1 MLRNVESVIDLTQ
14 NYIQKCDE
22 KIKYHNKNSIASKLW
37 NDLFRITKV
46 ILTASGSLTL
56 TCMAVYE
63 HNEVSIAVVSACFFF
78 VGSII
83 DELQKSY
90 NFQFVSSEHHRVSGE
105 YANIKFNLEYSK
117 LDNLDLDKIHSLVE
131 NYLSIESKN
140 NIQPVKNC
148 FLGCFYNTSN

>member
-1 MLRNVESVIDLTQ
+1 MLRSVESIIDLTDS
-14 NYIQKCDE
+14 YIQKCQE

-46 ILTASGSLTL
+46 FLTASGSLTL
-56 TCMAVYE
+56 TTMAVYE
-63 HNEVSIAVVSACFFF
+63 SSDVHVAVVSACFFF

-105 YANIKFNLEYSK
+105 YATIKFNLEYSK
-117 LDNLDLDKIHSLVE
+117 IQQIDLDKLHLLIEKFLD
-131 NYLSIESKN
+131 IESKN
-140 NIQPVKNC
+140 HLQPVKNC